1 MNPLVKTL
9 ANSSNY
15 TSIIRKINNKEN
27 NKLSITGL
35 TDSSKAWMV
44 YGITENTNKS
54 SIVVCSNI
62 FQANKFIQDLKFYS
76 SDTEIIYLPARPLQY
91 YDIEAESKDI
101 SNQRMYAIERILSGK
116 KNIVVTTIDA
126 LLVKMFPNARYR
138 GEEFSIKVGDN
149 IQINSVVEKLVKFGF
164 ERTENVEGKGQFA
177 VRGGIIDVFCINNDL
192 PFRIEF
198 FGDEVDSIR
207 TFDQITQRSI
217 DTVKKI
223 DMSQVSENYVTKEKV
238 EAVITELEKFI
249 NEKDITQELK
259 GNIQED
265 IEKIRNG
272 SLDNLIDKYFNIL
285 VKRPEN
291 LLDYLGNY
299 NIFIDE
305 PSKCKDK
312 SNNISYEN
320 VETCIFYF
328 YFCFSSF
335 CKYISIF

>member
-138 GEEFSIKVGDN
+138 GEEFSIKVGD
-149 IQINSVVEKLVKFGF
+149 
-164 ERTENVEGKGQFA
+164 
-177 VRGGIIDVFCINNDL
+177 
-192 PFRIEF
+192 
-198 FGDEVDSIR
+198 
-207 TFDQITQRSI
+207 
-217 DTVKKI
+217 KI
-223 DMSQVSENYVTKEKV
+223 GRAHV
-238 EAVITELEKFI
+238 
-249 NEKDITQELK
+249 
-259 GNIQED
+259 
-265 IEKIRNG
+265 
-272 SLDNLIDKYFNIL
+272 
-285 VKRPEN
+285 
-291 LLDYLGNY
+291 
-299 NIFIDE
+299 
-305 PSKCKDK
+305 
-312 SNNISYEN
+312 
-320 VETCIFYF
+320 
-328 YFCFSSF
+328 
-335 CKYISIF
+335 